1 MTFGDILHGFNRGM
15 PLDGLDPVWRQLVE
29 ANAAILARKFDVLPE
44 LIDAFPTELTE
55 VQTVYAGLVS
65 ARYLAYD
72 DQDAAIAALERIEP
86 LLDHVHPGARAF
98 WYIRRSVLHRQV
110 REGEQALQLAIS
122 AERILADL
130 GWRTDQA
137 LMRFEIGMNLSQ
149 LGDVAGACD
158 AMVQGM
164 DIAGDDLPPALKA
177 IMQANLAG
185 LLHEAGDRTR
195 SLAMKR
201 ELLTKPPFLEPS
213 MDRYRLLL
221 NCCAS
226 YTAQGDLPNAI
237 WCREE
242 MEKHIDR
249 ERNPVEFYRGKTS
262 RADLSVRMGD
272 LAAAWTFIEEARA
285 LLTLPEKYRQA
296 QYWSEAVAE
305 YHAMLGPMLVMRGDT
320 EAGMQEYQRALEVSR
335 ASGSQDLQQKSM
347 EEMLAVVTDQSAR
360 LRILE
365 DLTALQRERFAA
377 ASAAVANTLRIRTRY
392 QEEMARRDAERARE
406 QMRAIIDTQDRVQR
420 EIARDLHDSVGQDLS
435 IVRMMLD
442 RIARE
447 HVREHDTAVSMLTQA
462 TEHVLKVSGDVRRLS
477 HLIAA
482 ADIEGN
488 SLPRALDKL
497 CAAARDAWADVTVS
511 FYSHGDFAD
520 VPDDVAR
527 AFYRCAQSILQN
539 AMRHANPTRVDV
551 QLLRYENELSLTI
564 EDNGRGFDPSTVVKG
579 LGMRE
584 VLARA
589 EAVGGAVEVD
599 SSEGKGTFIRLSV

>member
-1 MTFGDILHGFNRGM
+1 
-15 PLDGLDPVWRQLVE
+15 
-29 ANAAILARKFDVLPE
+29 
-44 LIDAFPTELTE
+44 
-55 VQTVYAGLVS
+55 
-65 ARYLAYD
+65 
-72 DQDAAIAALERIEP
+72 
-86 LLDHVHPGARAF
+86 
-98 WYIRRSVLHRQV
+98 
-110 REGEQALQLAIS
+110 
-122 AERILADL
+122 
-130 GWRTDQA
+130 
-137 LMRFEIGMNLSQ
+137 
-149 LGDVAGACD
+149 
-158 AMVQGM
+158 
-164 DIAGDDLPPALKA
+164 
-177 IMQANLAG
+177 
-185 LLHEAGDRTR
+185 
-195 SLAMKR
+195 
-201 ELLTKPPFLEPS
+201 
-213 MDRYRLLL
+213 
-221 NCCAS
+221 
-226 YTAQGDLPNAI
+226 
-237 WCREE
+237 
-242 MEKHIDR
+242 
-249 ERNPVEFYRGKTS
+249 
-262 RADLSVRMGD
+262 
-272 LAAAWTFIEEARA
+272 
-285 LLTLPEKYRQA
+285 
-296 QYWSEAVAE
+296 
-305 YHAMLGPMLVMRGDT
+305 
-320 EAGMQEYQRALEVSR
+320 
-335 ASGSQDLQQKSM
+335 
-347 EEMLAVVTDQSAR
+347 
-360 LRILE
+360 
-365 DLTALQRERFAA
+365 
-377 ASAAVANTLRIRTRY
+377 
-392 QEEMARRDAERARE
+392 
-406 QMRAIIDTQDRVQR
+406 MRAIIDTQDRVQR